1 MVQSP
6 NWAEITTAFATS
18 FVALT
23 GITALYLAWSQLRQA
38 REQTKIQHLV
48 QLERELSSEPLI
60 TYRCELAKKR
70 LAGKAEPSELYSIL
84 DFFETV
90 GLLVRRGY
98 LDASDVWSTFG
109 YTIIILFADN
119 RELIRD
125 LEQDDPTSYSDFRLL
140 ADRMR
145 KIETAEGGTSEIPS
159 AEEIQD
165 FWRGERE
172 VKAGTPI
179 PKRKKTPARGRAR
192 QA

>member
-1 MVQSP
+1 MAVP

-23 GITALYLAWSQLRQA
+23 GITALYFAWSQLRQA

-48 QLERELSSEPLI
+48 QFEREFSSEPLI

-70 LAGKAEPSELYSIL
+70 SEGKREPSELYQIL

-109 YTIIILFADN
+109 YTVIILFADS
-119 RELIRD
+119 RELVRD
-125 LEQDDPTSYSDFRLL
+125 LQQEDPTSYSDFRLL
-140 ADRMR
+140 ADTMR

-165 FWRGERE
+165 FWREERE
-172 VKAGTPI
+172 VKSGTSI
-179 PKRKKTPARGRAR
+179 PKGKKKPTKGQVR